1 MRVVQVR
8 ETGGPDVLRPAE
20 AARPR
25 PEGTEVLVEVELAG
39 VMWADVLIR
48 SGRHPWGLPYVAGM
62 EVGGRVVETG
72 PDADGSL
79 LGQRVVATTVGNSG
93 GYAEF
98 ARSTYAIPVPSGLS
112 LAHAVAVFDAGQMA
126 LDMLDAMAV
135 TERDTVLITAA
146 AGRVGSLLVQLAKA
160 TGAFVIAAAGGPE
173 KLAVAA
179 ELGADVV
186 VDYRE
191 PDWVAAVKAATDGRG
206 ADVTLDAIGGE
217 LGGQALDATAGR
229 FGMYGLTSGSWT
241 PTENAAQ
248 EIVRPLQTVFARPE
262 AARRASAERV
272 LHEAA
277 EGRLV
282 PRIAGR
288 YPLTE
293 AASAHTALERRT
305 TIGAI
310 LLDVA
315 ATG

>member
-1 MRVVQVR
+1 MRVVQVD
-8 ETGGPDVLRPAE
+8 ELGGPDMLRLAE
-20 AARPR
+20 ADRPR
-25 PEGTEVLVEVELAG
+25 PEGAEVLIEVELAG

-48 SGRHPWGLPYVAGM
+48 SGRHPWELPYVAGM
-62 EVGGRVVETG
+62 EVGGQVVEVG

-79 LGQRVVATTVGNSG
+79 LGQRVVATTVGNRG

-126 LDMLDAMAV
+126 LDMLDVMAV

-160 TGAFVIAAAGGPE
+160 TGAFVIGAAGGPE
-173 KLAVAA
+173 KVAVAA

-191 PDWVAAVKAATDGRG
+191 PDWVAAVKATTDGRG

-229 FGMYGLTSGSWT
+229 VGLYGFTSGTWT
-241 PTENAAQ
+241 FTENANQ
-248 EIVRPLQTVFARPE
+248 EIVRPLEAVFARTE
-262 AARRASAERV
+262 AERRASAERV
-272 LHEAA
+272 LREAA

-282 PRIAGR
+282 PRIAGT
-288 YPLTE
+288 YPLAD
-293 AASAHTALERRT
+293 AAAAHTALERRA
-305 TIGAI
+305 TIGTI
-310 LLDVA
+310 LLSLVA
-315 ATG
+315 AG